1 MICRIML
8 PLPGSRYARTVVM
21 VVVFSA
27 GLGIEKGAQASRG
40 NTCESDVN
48 AACNYPSNYPTRAA

>member
-21 VVVFSA
+21 VVVSPRLS
-27 GLGIEKGAQASRG
+27 GSRRQRRLA
-40 NTCESDVN
+40 EERLVN
-48 AACNYPSNYPTRAA
+48 QL